1 MTSDTGHVAT
11 TLALSRV
18 ERRVPDRDARFI
30 AWPGWRHLGE
40 STALALANLVW
51 FAIVFF
57 GCDAI
62 TRERSLRVPIHT
74 SLDLDIPF
82 VPSMTVVYLS
92 MELLFL
98 AGPFVLRTRR
108 EFQAAIAM
116 LAVAIG
122 VGGVCFLLIPAE
134 LAYPPVLES
143 QLGIWA
149 GAYQVADAVNLTYNL
164 VPSLHV
170 ALTVACVA
178 AFARHARGIT
188 RALLWTWALGI
199 ALSTL
204 LTHQHHLL
212 DAVSGWVLGLL
223 CFRFVYWRICPNSGK
238 NRPN

>member
-1 MTSDTGHVAT
+1 MTSDAGQ
-11 TLALSRV
+11 LAAFTPSIARS
-18 ERRVPDRDARFI
+18 DRADQSSPFI
-30 AWPGWRHLGE
+30 AWPGWRHLAE

-51 FAIVFF
+51 FELVFY
-57 GCDAI
+57 GCDVI

-74 SLDLDIPF
+74 SLDLAIPF

-98 AGPFVLRTRR
+98 AGPFVLRTRK
-108 EFQAAIAM
+108 EFRAAIAM

-122 VGGVCFLLIPAE
+122 VAGICFLLIPAD

-143 QLGIWA
+143 ELGIWA
-149 GAYQVADAVNLTYNL
+149 GAYHIADAVNLTYNL

-178 AFARHARGIT
+178 AFARHAHAIT
-188 RALLWTWALGI
+188 KALLWTWAIAI

-204 LTHQHHLL
+204 LTHQHHLV

-223 CFRFVYWRICPNSGK
+223 CFRFVY
-238 NRPN
+238 RPLARK

>member
-1 MTSDTGHVAT
+1 MTSDTGQVAA
-11 TLALSRV
+11 TLARSSARDFGA
-18 ERRVPDRDARFI
+18 ERGSRFI
-30 AWPGWRHLGE
+30 AWPGWRHVAE

-51 FAIVFF
+51 FGLVFY
-57 GCDAI
+57 GCDVI

-74 SLDLDIPF
+74 PLDLDIPF
-82 VPSMTVVYLS
+82 VPAMTVVYLS

-98 AGPFVLRTRR
+98 AGPFVLRTRN
-108 EFQAAIAM
+108 EFRAAIAM

-122 VGGVCFLLIPAE
+122 VAAVCFLLIPAQ

-143 QLGIWA
+143 ELGVWA
-149 GAYQVADAVNLTYNL
+149 GAYHIADAVNLTYNL

-178 AFARHARGIT
+178 AFARHARAIT
-188 RALLWTWALGI
+188 KALLWIWAIGI

-204 LTHQHHLL
+204 LTHQHHLV

-223 CFRFVYWRICPNSGK
+223 CFRFVYVPRARN
-238 NRPN
+238 